1 MILFPPPLP
10 LTFVM
15 AYCVARILGEKGLL
29 PTFAGQEE
37 TEEASEEDTPECNTL
52 RDSDQNFLKAIGFVS
67 QADARQMN
75 ARFLDTLYLNQI
87 AAAQEYLD
95 ENQHADLARVQRL
108 LQKMMPPRYY
118 PAIARLKEYRP
129 QVIVYQI
136 YGGQHVHAP
145 NAQKVIQKN
154 RKKSDK

>member
-1 MILFPPPLP
+1 MYTQQDP
-10 LTFVM
+10 
-15 AYCVARILGEKGLL
+15 
-29 PTFAGQEE
+29 
-37 TEEASEEDTPECNTL
+37 
-52 RDSDQNFLKAIGFVS
+52 DQNLLKAIGLVPK
-67 QADARQMN
+67 ADARQMN
-75 ARFLDTLYLNQI
+75 AEFLDALYLNQI

-108 LQKMMPPRYY
+108 LQKMMPQRYY

-145 NAQKVIQKN
+145 NAQKVVQNN
-154 RKKSDK
+154 RKKSDI